1 MAEQDGD
8 ELTDATQQTAR
19 ALTPGTLLAGERL
32 LAALRTPDR
41 IFREGSWEPK
51 QLKGAGYELRLAGDL
66 LVLPLKAG
74 DPEYRVIPKGGII
87 VDEITLA
94 PGDSALISTQE
105 KFSMDFDV
113 TCLIG
118 PKFRWSAKGLLVL
131 QGMVA
136 HPGYGRVQDA
146 RGQWIPK
153 DDERLYLVI
162 ANIGPANINMRRG
175 DPIAYVQFF
184 DIEPLSERRAIPN
197 LGFDYLAQVLF
208 QADARGSTGGLAYFK
223 NVRDL
228 GLLVQKERQ
237 DRVGGLEQVVQLV
250 GKEGNDRA
258 EAVRNLQE
266 LIDKHREQRD
276 QRLDVMNERVNVA
289 ISATDRVRS
298 ATDNVV
304 VFGVFLVS
312 ATLLSFALTTLVG
325 LVEKFPGDLDL
336 WKVIVIVAMATL
348 YASSTVGGV
357 IIVARASMRVT
368 SRQEKSGSN

>member
-146 RGQWIPK
+146 RGEWIPK

-266 LIDKHREQRD
+266 LIDKQREQRD